1 MTVFKKGCYMSSP
14 GPGEGITY
22 IAQDYKNNNSN
33 YGAVASA
40 YKAELEGLIDAM
52 HSGKITA
59 GNALWMF
66 QLTCM
71 PDATQGCEYQMAAE
85 NDALLAANAIRNQIT
100 NAQNAYNQEMNFFN
114 KGNLPSAKASN
125 LSPKQKAAL
134 SAAESVAKKLYS
146 ALGEIEK
153 FIHSFHLT
161 AILGASNVKVIS
173 GYVQN
178 ITNAINPNPGQG
190 FPPHQTGKDIYS
202 NLNKMMSGATKNG
215 QTLPSSF
222 NQITSNF
229 NNLNQT
235 VSGVSSYIQTQMQYL
250 NQNLQ
255 QYFSV
260 YNNFFSDFSSLNAYI
275 VNKSTS

>member
-1 MTVFKKGCYMSSP
+1 MSTP

-22 IAQDYKNNNSN
+22 IAQDYENNNSN
-33 YGAVASA
+33 YAAVASA
-40 YKAELEGLIDAM
+40 YKAELQGLIDAM

-59 GNALWMF
+59 DHALWMF

-100 NAQNAYNQEMNFFN
+100 NAQNSYNQEMNFFN
-114 KGNLPSAKASN
+114 KGIPAGHT
-125 LSPKQKAAL
+125 AAYK

-146 ALGEIEK
+146 ALGEIEH

-161 AILGASNVKVIS
+161 AILGASNVKAIS

-178 ITNAINPNPGQG
+178 ITNAINPNPGH
-190 FPPHQTGKDIYS
+190 PPTPGYTGKDIYS
-202 NLNKMMSGATKNG
+202 NLNKMFSGSTKNG
-215 QTLPSSF
+215 QNLPSNF

-229 NNLNQT
+229 NNLNQS

-260 YNNFFSDFSSLNAYI
+260 YNNFFSDYSSLNAYI
-275 VNKSTS
+275 VNKSAN

>member
-1 MTVFKKGCYMSSP
+1 MSTP

-22 IAQDYKNNNSN
+22 IAQDYENNNSN
-33 YGAVASA
+33 YAAVASA
-40 YKAELEGLIDAM
+40 YKAELQGLIDAM

-59 GNALWMF
+59 DHALWMF

-100 NAQNAYNQEMNFFN
+100 NAQNSYNQEMNFFN
-114 KGNLPSAKASN
+114 KGMPSTVPSGT
-125 LSPKQKAAL
+125 PKGQTKTVL
-134 SAAESVAKKLYS
+134 SAEQAAYKSAAKSVAKKLYS
-146 ALGEIEK
+146 ALGEIEN

-161 AILGASNVKVIS
+161 AILGASNVKAIS

-178 ITNAINPNPGQG
+178 ITNAINPNPGH
-190 FPPHQTGKDIYS
+190 PPTPGHTGQDIYS
-202 NLNKMMSGATKNG
+202 NLNKMFSGSAKNG
-215 QTLPSSF
+215 QNLPSNF

-229 NNLNQT
+229 NNLNQS

-260 YNNFFSDFSSLNAYI
+260 YNNFFSDYSSLNAYI
-275 VNKSTS
+275 VNKSAN